1 MPQSERPRQ
10 ERRPRQAR
18 SSRQGSGQGRRPSR
32 QGSGR
37 QHQQQG
43 RRLRGRHDTG
53 YSLQS
58 HNINFRDGR
67 SLPDRRLLLLGGIA
81 IVIVILLL
89 VLVSSCIR
97 GCTSNKDETVDV
109 DQSNARVASGISDT
123 LTNELDS
130 ALSDADK
137 LEEIAKN
144 ADKYSNES
152 IVQLALREPEAIDFV
167 SKVPTAEKTSQS
179 YTDTVT
185 QGTVPELYD
194 WDERWGFVD
203 YAGLPLGVSGSGP
216 TCMSMAYMGLTGS
229 NDRSPADMAS
239 LAADGGYASG
249 DAYTTAEFF
258 SSEAAGIGLY
268 CETPE
273 VSAGVIVASLQ
284 NAHPVICL
292 VRADTL
298 TEDSHYVICVS
309 LNEDQTVNVY
319 DPTSSEVAKRPWS
332 AATISSYSEQI
343 FVLHLADNT
352 DADQNTDDENSTD
365 NSSSS
370 NTEDSSSSNS
380 GTSSNSNS
388 GETNTEE

>member
-32 QGSGR
+32 QGSGH
-37 QHQQQG
+37 QHRQQG
-43 RRLRGRHDTG
+43 RRLRGRRDTG
-53 YSLQS
+53 YSLQP

-67 SLPDRRLLLLGGIA
+67 SFPDKRLLILGGAA
-81 IVIVILLL
+81 ILILILLL

-97 GCTSNKDETVDV
+97 GCTNNNNETVDV
-109 DQSNARVASGISDT
+109 EQTNDRIASGLSDS
-123 LTNELDS
+123 LSGELDS
-130 ALSDADK
+130 ALTNGDK
-137 LEEIAKN
+137 LAEIAKN
-144 ADKYSNES
+144 ADAYSDES
-152 IVQLALREPEAIDFV
+152 IIRLALREPEAIDFV
-167 SKVPTAEKTSQS
+167 SKVPTADKTSQS
-179 YTDTVT
+179 YSDAIT
-185 QGTVPELYD
+185 QGTVPELYN

-229 NDRSPADMAS
+229 NDRSPADMAK
-239 LAADGGYASG
+239 LATDGGYASG

-258 SSEAAGIGLY
+258 TNEAAGIGLY
-268 CETPE
+268 CEAPA
-273 VSAGVIVASLQ
+273 VSAGEIVASLQ

-298 TEDSHYVICVS
+298 TEDPHYVICVS

-332 AATISSYSEQI
+332 AATISSYSDAI
-343 FVLHLADNT
+343 YVLHLSDNT
-352 DADQNTDDENSTD
+352 DASSDNGSTTDT
-365 NSSSS
+365 SSSEDTA
-370 NTEDSSSSNS
+370 TE
-380 GTSSNSNS
+380 
-388 GETNTEE
+388 